1 MSDPQTENLAT
12 WVQHWRDIANRYEAD
27 ATAYRIAI
35 NRAKVELLIGHS
47 GKALE
52 ILAAV
57 CMEQGK

>member
-1 MSDPQTENLAT
+1 MPDPQTANAT
-12 WVQHWRDIANRYEAD
+12 TWIDHWRNRANGFEAE

-35 NRAKVELLIGHS
+35 NRAKVELLIGRN

-57 CMEQGK
+57 CLEKSE